1 MARSLRAVADSS
13 ANVVKKIDY
22 DSFGDIV
29 TETHEEFKVLFGF
42 AGGLH
47 DRDTGLVRFG
57 FRDYDPDVGRWTA
70 KDPILFAGGDMDL
83 YGYVLNDPINFIDPK
98 GMIWVTT
105 NSDHHAISN
114 WYRGALMYVTELI
127 GVGMKPIAPGDDS
140 FIGATK
146 TITQTWQPD
155 PENPERD
162 SAYPIGTTRTFD
174 QKYIKHITGPDDI
187 ISDLNAHYW
196 YRWEPYVSDY
206 TYDYIPGVKLVF
218 GSKEFKSMR
227 CKKAH

>member
-1 MARSLRAVADSS
+1 MISKPIADS
-13 ANVVKKIDY
+13 ADNVVKRIDY
-22 DSFGDIV
+22 DSYGNIIGDTIQA
-29 TETHEEFKVLFGF
+29 FKIPFGF

-57 FRDYDPDVGRWTA
+57 FRDYDPDIGRWTA
-70 KDPILFAGGDMDL
+70 KDPIFFAGGDTDL
-83 YGYVLNDPINFIDPK
+83 YGYVLNDPINLVDPL

-105 NSDHHAISN
+105 NSDQHAISN

-155 PENPERD
+155 PENPERN
-162 SAYPIGTTRTFD
+162 SAFPIGTTRTFD
-174 QKYIKHITGPDDI
+174 QKYIKHITGPDDLI
-187 ISDLNAHYW
+187 NDLKANYW
-196 YRWEPYVSDY
+196 YRWEPYVDDF
-206 TYDYIPGVKLVF
+206 TYDYIPGAKIDF
-218 GSKEFKSMR
+218 RSKEFGSMR